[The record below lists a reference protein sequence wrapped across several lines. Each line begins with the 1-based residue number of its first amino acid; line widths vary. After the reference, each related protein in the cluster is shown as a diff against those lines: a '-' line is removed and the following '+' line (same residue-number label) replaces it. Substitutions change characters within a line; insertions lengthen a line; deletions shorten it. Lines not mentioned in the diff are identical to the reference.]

1 MNPFELTFWIEQ
13 NPSTIWIF
21 LIGVGIDLWAANRV
35 EKIYDNPRLYLV
47 LMASIFI
54 NILTSTVYFI
64 YDSLFNFS
72 VVFSAILII
81 LLCKVLSE
89 IVEPE

>member
-1 MNPFELTFWIEQ
+1 MNPFEQIFWVSQ

-21 LIGVGIDLWAANRV
+21 LAGIVIDLWAARRV
-35 EKIYDNPRLYLV
+35 EKISHNPRLYLV

-54 NILTSTVYFI
+54 NILTSAVYFI

-81 LLCKVLSE
+81 LLCKVLAE